1 MAKVVD
7 YSAVE
12 AGRDGRRIEIRA
24 LRPTDR
30 DDLLAAVDRT
40 GAESL
45 YRRFFAARR
54 SFSEREVAGFLNVDF
69 ADHVALVAVIEEGG
83 RTEIAGGGRYALIE
97 PGIAEVA
104 FMVVDRHQ
112 GNGIGAMLMRHLVA
126 IAREGGLRELVAEV
140 LAGNAAML
148 KVLRKSGLLMDVKSE
163 SGVMH
168 VTLWL

>member
-1 MAKVVD
+1 MTEAKD

-12 AGRDGRRIEIRA
+12 AARDGRRIEIRA

-30 DDLLAAVDRT
+30 DNLLAAVDRT

-45 YRRFFAARR
+45 YRRFFSPRR
-54 SFSEREVAGFLNVDF
+54 RFSEQEVVGFLNVDF
-69 ADHVALVAVIEEGG
+69 ADRVALVALVDEGG
-83 RTEIAGGGRYALIE
+83 RTEIAGGGRYAVIR

-104 FMVVDRHQ
+104 FMVVDRYQ
-112 GNGIGAMLMRHLVA
+112 GKGIGSMLMRHLIV
-126 IAREGGLRELVAEV
+126 IAREAGLGELVAEV

-148 KVLRKSGLLMDVKSE
+148 KVLRNSGLRMDAKSE

-168 VTLWL
+168 VTLRL

>member
-45 YRRFFAARR
+45 YRRFFSPRR

-69 ADHVALVAVIEEGG
+69 ADHVALVAVVEEDGLA
-83 RTEIAGGGRYALIE
+83 EIAGGGRYALIE